1 MCGRFV
7 QSLIPVEYL
16 EALNIE
22 LPIVGG
28 FDPEPIGR
36 YNVAPRTRV
45 LLLHQE
51 EDELRLEPVPWGYAP
66 SWAIGS
72 RPPAINARVEKV
84 ATGAFWRGA
93 WKSGRAV
100 VPADGWYEWK
110 PYPATPKHKQPY
122 YFRLKDGG
130 PLFFPA
136 IGQLPRHGREIREGD
151 GFATITMASD
161 GGMAEIHDRRPVV
174 LGPDEAKAWLDPGLA
189 PREAEEILLHRGL
202 PAEAFEWHA
211 VGREVGN
218 VKSEGAGLIKPI
230 KSKKES

>member
-22 LPIVGG
+22 LPVVGG

-51 EDELRLEPVPWGYAP
+51 EDGLRLEPVPWGYAP
-66 SWAIGS
+66 SWAVGS

-93 WKSGRAV
+93 WKGGRAV

-122 YFRLKDGG
+122 YFRLKSGG

-136 IGQLPRHGREIREGD
+136 IGHLPRHGREIREED